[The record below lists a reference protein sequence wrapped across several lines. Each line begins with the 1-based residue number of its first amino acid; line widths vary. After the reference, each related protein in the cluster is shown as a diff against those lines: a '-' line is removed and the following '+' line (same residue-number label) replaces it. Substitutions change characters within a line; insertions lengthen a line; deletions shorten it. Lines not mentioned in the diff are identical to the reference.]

1 MKRHVSKHAVTID
14 TSKAKSNA
22 DVVKLCVKELGLVEV
37 RIIQLYNVFLNW

>member
-22 DVVKLCVKELGLVEV
+22 DVVRLCVKELGLVEV
-37 RIIQLYNVFLNW
+37 RITSTV